1 MQIYNAVT
9 SDVKD
14 IHALIQIYAEKGLVL
29 PRSLLSI
36 YQHLQCMYV
45 VKEKN
50 KIVGVAGLHI
60 LGHDLGEIRS
70 LVVSPDHMGKGIG
83 RMLVNHI
90 INEASRLGVK
100 RLISFTYQIE
110 FFKKCGFEIAE
121 KETLPE
127 KVWIDCVNCPKLDCC
142 DETAMI
148 KYILNP

>member
-1 MQIYNAVT
+1 MQIDHAVT

-14 IHALIQIYAEKGLVL
+14 MHALIQHYAKKGLVL

-45 VKEKN
+45 AREDN
-50 KIVGVAGLHI
+50 QIVGVAGLHI
-60 LGHDLGEIRS
+60 LGHDLGEVRS

-83 RMLVNHI
+83 RMLVDHI
-90 INEASRLGVK
+90 ADEAARLGVK
-100 RLISFTYQIE
+100 RLISFTYQVE
-110 FFKKCGFEIAE
+110 FFRKCGFEIAE
-121 KETLPE
+121 KATLPE

-148 KYILNP
+148 KYI

>member
-29 PRSLLSI
+29 HRSLLSI

-148 KYILNP
+148 KYIV

>member
-1 MQIYNAVT
+1 MRISHAVT
-9 SDVKD
+9 SDVKEM
-14 IHALIQIYAEKGLVL
+14 HALIQHFAEKGLVL

-45 VKEKN
+45 AKEN
-50 KIVGVAGLHI
+50 DQIVGTAGLHI
-60 LGHDLGEIRS
+60 LGHDLGEVRS

-83 RMLVNHI
+83 RMLVDHI
-90 INEASRLGVK
+90 TNEAIRLGVK

-110 FFKKCGFEIAE
+110 FFQKCGFEIAE
-121 KETLPE
+121 KATLPE

-148 KYILNP
+148 KYL

>member
-70 LVVSPDHMGKGIG
+70 LVVSPDHMGQGIG

-110 FFKKCGFEIAE
+110 FFKKCGFEIAK

-148 KYILNP
+148 KYIV

>member
-148 KYILNP
+148 KYIV

>member
-9 SDVKD
+9 GDVKD

-110 FFKKCGFEIAE
+110 YFKKCGFEIAE

-148 KYILNP
+148 KYIV

>member
-121 KETLPE
+121 KET
-127 KVWIDCVNCPKLDCC
+127 
-142 DETAMI
+142 
-148 KYILNP
+148 

>member
-1 MQIYNAVT
+1 MHIDHAVT
-9 SDVKD
+9 SDVKE
-14 IHALIQIYAEKGLVL
+14 IHALIQHFAEKGLVL

-45 VKEKN
+45 AKEN
-50 KIVGVAGLHI
+50 KQIVGVGGLHI
-60 LGHDLGEIRS
+60 LGHDLGEVRS

-83 RMLVNHI
+83 RMLVDHI
-90 INEASRLGVK
+90 TNEAVRLGVK

-121 KETLPE
+121 KATLPE

-148 KYILNP
+148 KYL

>member
-9 SDVKD
+9 GDVKD

-148 KYILNP
+148 KYIV

>member
-127 KVWIDCVNCPKLDCC
+127 KVWIDCVNCLKLDCC

-148 KYILNP
+148 KYIV

>member
-70 LVVSPDHMGKGIG
+70 LVVSPDHMSKGIG

-148 KYILNP
+148 KYIV